1 MPGPHLLC
9 TAAVVL
15 GSYRDAAVCSRQL
28 DPKVSGRCMP
38 NYVSNNL
45 LDTSENCVRPH
56 RVINRQVVGHN
67 QPNLRRRNTRPNCSQ
82 RLTALDWTFASQSAD
97 NITQVG

>member
-1 MPGPHLLC
+1 MPGPHLPC
-9 TAAVVL
+9 TAAVVPC
-15 GSYRDAAVCSRQL
+15 SYRDAAVCSRQL

-56 RVINRQVVGHN
+56 RGIKRQVFGHN
-67 QPNLRRRNTRPNCSQ
+67 QVNLRRRNTRHKCSQ
-82 RLTALDWTFASQSAD
+82 RLSELDWIFASQSAD
-97 NITQVG
+97 NISQVG

>member
-45 LDTSENCVRPH
+45 LDTSENCVRPQ
-56 RVINRQVVGHN
+56 RVINRRFVDKTGVIR
-67 QPNLRRRNTRPNCSQ
+67 RRRNPRHKCSQ
-82 RLTALDWTFASQSAD
+82 RLSEPDWIFASQSAD
-97 NITQVG
+97 NISQVG